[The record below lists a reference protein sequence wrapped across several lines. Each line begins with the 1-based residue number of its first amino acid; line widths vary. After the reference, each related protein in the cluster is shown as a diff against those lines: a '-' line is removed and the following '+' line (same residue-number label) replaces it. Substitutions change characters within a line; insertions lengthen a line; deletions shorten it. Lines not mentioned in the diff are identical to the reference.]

1 MTLLTCTLPDI
12 KKLRSGKV
20 REVFDLGDRVLFV
33 TTDRSS
39 AFDSVFPNGIPGK
52 GKILNQL
59 SAFWFQHFQNIPHHL
74 ITTNVEK
81 YPEELAPFAATL
93 EGRSMIVKKTQPL
106 PVECVVRGYLAGNGW
121 KEYQE
126 HGTLAGIPLPKGLR
140 NAEALPEPMFTPS
153 TKAEEGHDEPI
164 TWDQCCEL
172 ISKERA
178 EQVRSMSLQLYTE
191 GARYARERGIIIAD
205 TKFEF
210 GILDGTVILIDECLT
225 PDSSRFW
232 PIDEYEVGKNPPSF
246 DKQFLRDYLEAS
258 GWNKLPPA
266 PELPPEIIAKTAAK
280 YQEAF
285 EKLTGMKEGRDSQG

>member
-1 MTLLTCTLPDI
+1 MTTLLTCDLPNI

-33 TTDRSS
+33 TTDRIS

-52 GKILNQL
+52 GKILNQC
-59 SAFWFQHFQNIPHHL
+59 SAFWFHHFTKIPNHL
-74 ITTNVEK
+74 ITTDIKE
-81 YPEELAPFAATL
+81 YPSELEPYLKML
-93 EGRSMIVKKTQPL
+93 EGRSMIVKKTDPL

-121 KEYQE
+121 KEYQQ
-126 HGTLAGIPLPKGLR
+126 HGTLAGIPLPKGLQ
-140 NAEALPEPMFTPS
+140 NAEALPEAMFTPS

-164 TWDQCCEL
+164 SWKQCCDL
-172 ISKERA
+172 IGKEKS
-178 EQVRSMSLQLYTE
+178 EEVRTMSLQLYTE

-210 GILDGTVILIDECLT
+210 GILDGQVILIDECMT

-232 PIDEYEVGKNPPSF
+232 PMDEYEVGKNPSSF

-266 PELPPEIIAKTAAK
+266 PPLPEEIVEKTAQK

-285 EKLTGMKEGRDSQG
+285 HRLKTEG

>member
-1 MTLLTCTLPDI
+1 MTLLQCDLPNI
-12 KKLRSGKV
+12 RKLRSGKV
-20 REVFDLGDRVLFV
+20 REVFDLGDCVLFV
-33 TTDRSS
+33 TTDRIS

-52 GKILNQL
+52 GKILNQC
-59 SAFWFQHFQNIPHHL
+59 SAFWFQYFTNIPNHL
-74 ITTNVEK
+74 ITIDVEK
-81 YPEELAPFAATL
+81 YPNELKPHL
-93 EGRSMIVKKTQPL
+93 ELLAGRSMIVKKTKPL
-106 PVECVVRGYLAGNGW
+106 PVECVVRGYLAGSGW

-126 HGTLAGIPLPKGLR
+126 NGTLAGIKLPKGLR

-164 TWDQCCEL
+164 TWEQCCHL
-172 ISKERA
+172 IGQEKA
-178 EQVRSMSLQLYTE
+178 EQVRAMSLQLYTE
-191 GARYARERGIIIAD
+191 GAHYARERGIIIAD

-210 GILDGTVILIDECLT
+210 GVLDGKIILIDECMT

-266 PELPPEIIAKTAAK
+266 PELPEEIVLKTAQK

-285 EKLTGMKEGRDSQG
+285 SRLAAV

>member
-1 MTLLTCTLPDI
+1 MTLLQCTLPGI

-33 TTDRSS
+33 TTDRIS